1 MLPGP
6 EPQGPGLVGREAQN
20 APAGQPFF
28 GPDPEPPPLV
38 PGRPWALRRTSR
50 APRTMIA
57 TPPTESRTI
66 IGGDMPESLPAVS
79 PISPRSSVSL
89 PGSSTTPP
97 PSPAFVDS
105 SDDSLT
111 SPPAPSESLIV
122 NA

>member
-1 MLPGP
+1 WMYRALSMLV
-6 EPQGPGLVGREAQN
+6 ESHHAQFIQDDLDYLTAAREQQHRLIDENDKVAQELS
-20 APAGQPFF
+20 GEDF
-28 GPDPEPPPLV
+28 
-38 PGRPWALRRTSR
+38 
-50 APRTMIA
+50 
-57 TPPTESRTI
+57 
-66 IGGDMPESLPAVS
+66 DMPESLPAVS